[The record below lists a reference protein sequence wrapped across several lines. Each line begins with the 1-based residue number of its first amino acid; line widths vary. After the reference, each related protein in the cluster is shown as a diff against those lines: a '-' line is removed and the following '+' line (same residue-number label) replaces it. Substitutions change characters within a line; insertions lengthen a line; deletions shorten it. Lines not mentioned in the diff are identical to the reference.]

1 MQFPI
6 YFVTDLIAEIV
17 IIVRD
22 WVLGPDFI
30 RIVVVVF
37 GQNVLCKQICVIL
50 VYMVFEQVVS

>member
-30 RIVVVVF
+30 PIVVVVF